1 MFVGMFGRG
10 RLNFVGILSLLG
22 NPIIDFQFYIDDTI
36 IKVITAI
43 CNQDEISAR
52 NNQGIIFFQ

>member
-1 MFVGMFGRG
+1 MFGRD